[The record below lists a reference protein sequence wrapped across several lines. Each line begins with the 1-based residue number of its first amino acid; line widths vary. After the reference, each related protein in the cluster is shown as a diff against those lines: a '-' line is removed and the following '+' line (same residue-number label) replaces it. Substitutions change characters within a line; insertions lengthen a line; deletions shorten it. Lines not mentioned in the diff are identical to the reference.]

1 MTAPATPAAPRILSA
16 RELFVERW
24 RLRMRGLRTFARRY
38 RSHKAG
44 VLGLLILIFFT
55 ILAVVPELLVGP
67 LQTAV
72 TATGDTLVSPRGSN
86 LFGTDELGRDV
97 LNLTVHGARVSLLI
111 GSLATVI
118 TVGLGALIGIVSGYF
133 GGPVDALLMRITD
146 FFLVLPTFVLALI
159 LAPILLD
166 LIGAGGEVFGI
177 RVTLV
182 VIIVVIA
189 ATSWASTA
197 RIIRSQA
204 LSVKERA
211 FVDRARVIGAS
222 SSRIMLRHVLP
233 NVMSL
238 IVANAVLTFAGAV
251 LTETGLSFI
260 GLGDPFQPSWGQIL
274 ESARTSGAPGLGA
287 WWYMAA
293 PGVSIILVV
302 LAITLIGNALDDTLN
317 PKLAARR

>member
-1 MTAPATPAAPRILSA
+1 M
-16 RELFVERW
+16 
-24 RLRMRGLRTFARRY
+24 
-38 RSHKAG
+38 
-44 VLGLLILIFFT
+44 
-55 ILAVVPELLVGP
+55 LAVFVVLALIPDQLVGP
-67 LQTAV
+67 LQDAV
-72 TATGDTLVSPRGSN
+72 TATGATLVGPSATNP
-86 LFGTDELGRDV
+86 FGTDELGRDI

-118 TVGLGALIGIVSGYF
+118 TVGLGALIGIVAGYF
-133 GGPVDALLMRITD
+133 GGAVDAILMRITD

-166 LIGAGGEVFGI
+166 VIGAGGEMFGI

-182 VIIVVIA
+182 VIIVVIG

-222 SSRIMLRHVLP
+222 SSRIMLKHVLP

-293 PGVSIILVV
+293 PGVAIILVV